1 MKHHLAGV
9 LILCM
14 LLLLLAACSVKN
26 EPNANVFAHVI
37 SQQLEQSTR
46 CLFVGSFPR
55 RILDSGPPTG
65 FDALASAGV
74 LERNI
79 VNVPGPAISGK
90 SYPVRF
96 REYQLTAKGSESYR
110 ADSQQLCYA
119 PLEVVAVTR
128 FSSPAA
134 AMGKIISQVTYTY
147 RARSVASWAL
157 DVNVQ
162 KTYQPVRSTIA
173 VYVRPRETTAVLSQG
188 SDGWHVETLG
198 LEPQIS
204 SR

>member
-1 MKHHLAGV
+1 MKHHFAGALV
-9 LILCM
+9 PCV
-14 LLLLLAACSVKN
+14 LLLLLAACGVKN

-55 RILDSGPPTG
+55 RILDSGPETG
-65 FDALASAGV
+65 FDALAGAGV

-79 VNVPGPAISGK
+79 VNVPGPTISGRQ
-90 SYPVRF
+90 YPVRF
-96 REYQLTAKGSESYR
+96 REYRLTAKGSESYR

-119 PLEVVAVTR
+119 PLEVLEVTR
-128 FSSPAA
+128 FSAPAA
-134 AMGKIISQVTYTY
+134 ALGKIVSHVTYTY
-147 RARSVASWAL
+147 RARSVALWAL

-162 KTYQPVRSTIA
+162 KNYQPVRSTIA
-173 VYVRPRETTAVLSQG
+173 AYVRPRETTAILSQG